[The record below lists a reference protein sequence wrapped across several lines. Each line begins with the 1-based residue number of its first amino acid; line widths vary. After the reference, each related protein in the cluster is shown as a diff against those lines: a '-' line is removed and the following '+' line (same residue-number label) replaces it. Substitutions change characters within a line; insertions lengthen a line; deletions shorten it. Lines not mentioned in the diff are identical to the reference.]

1 MKRIIKN
8 NLVLI
13 IVLGASLV
21 VTIGLL
27 VWTTMD
33 YIQMSRYISQTERLR
48 SDIATL
54 IKKKPAPVEG
64 NVPLVETDMKLYS
77 GAADRLRRM
86 FGHPFEPAVDAFI
99 STLRQNDGEKIT
111 LAKFKEDFLAEWN
124 KSERTAQKYSDY
136 KSFQSRFR
144 NWPDAMKAFRA
155 KMEKATVEPLTE
167 NNIDEVLLSA
177 IGVPRRFDGKAEH
190 LQRYMAEF
198 RRRLLEIT
206 RNKVQFDYPEAANFS
221 FDITGAGYK
230 PEDYPMIAQ
239 NWEILGDIVK
249 RATQSGI
256 RSFVSFRHRSIQPE
270 KVGGF
275 DVFHYSV
282 EVTGT
287 MESIR
292 KFVTLLD
299 QAPQDSRVYVVRS
312 IFFYQDDDEAKAL
325 LEPPRILPLSPLDLR
340 HPAAETPGL
349 PRNNNSRRR
358 NPSGFRPEGEG
369 DTAALAAAREEA
381 ARKAREE
388 EEKNLPYDRR
398 SGYGKILIG
407 QSDLC
412 RAIIDVE
419 YVMESGGTQ

>member
-13 IVLGASLV
+13 VVLGASLI

-33 YIQMSRYISQTERLR
+33 YIQMSRYIDQTGQLR
-48 SDIATL
+48 SDIANL

-64 NVPLVETDMKLYS
+64 NVPLIETDMKLYS

-99 STLRQNDGEKIT
+99 STLRQTDGEKIA

-136 KSFQSRFR
+136 KSFQRRFR
-144 NWPDAMKAFRA
+144 NWPDAMKAFREQ
-155 KMEKATVEPLTE
+155 MEKATAEPLTE

-177 IGVPRRFDGKAEH
+177 VGVPRRFDGKQEN

-206 RNKVQFDYPEAANFS
+206 RNKIQFDSPEAANFS
-221 FDITGAGYK
+221 FDPTGTGYVVD
-230 PEDYPMIAQ
+230 DYPMIAQ

-256 RSFVSFRHRSIQPE
+256 RSFVSFRHRAIQPE
-270 KVGGF
+270 KVGSF
-275 DVFHYSV
+275 DVFHYSI

-292 KFVTLLD
+292 KFVALLD
-299 QAPQDSRVYVVRS
+299 QASQDSRIYVVRS
-312 IFFYQDDDEAKAL
+312 VFLYQDEDEAKAL
-325 LEPPRILPLSPLDLR
+325 MEPAKIVPLAPLDFR
-340 HPAAETPGL
+340 HPREEAPGQ
-349 PRNNNSRRR
+349 PRGRRR
-358 NPSGFRPEGEG
+358 PGALPGFRPEMEENS
-369 DTAALAAAREEA
+369 AAIAAAREEA

-388 EEKNLPYDRR
+388 EEKNLPYNRR
-398 SGYGKILIG
+398 TGYGKVLIG
-407 QSDLC
+407 QTGLC

-419 YVMESGGTQ
+419 YVMESGNGAQ